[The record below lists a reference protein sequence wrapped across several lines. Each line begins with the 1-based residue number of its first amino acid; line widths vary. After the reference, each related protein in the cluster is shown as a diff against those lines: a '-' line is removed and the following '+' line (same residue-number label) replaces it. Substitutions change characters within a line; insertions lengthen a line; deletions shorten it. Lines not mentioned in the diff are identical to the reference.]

1 MNDSLPTG
9 YGLYLIQTVLA
20 LGAVCLLA
28 YVVLRYGAKRLY
40 GAGPRPGKVLTLVER
55 LPLDPRRAVY
65 LVDVAGRR
73 VLLGTSDQGGVTF
86 LTEVTAP
93 SPERG
98 PAQAVELEAEAGS
111 EAVGEHPAGERRRL
125 EPAGDG

>member
-1 MNDSLPTG
+1 MNGGEVSVVPTG

-20 LGAVCLLA
+20 LGAVCLLG

-40 GAGPRPGKVLTLVER
+40 GAGPRPGRVLTLVER
-55 LPLDPRRAVY
+55 LPLDPRRSVY

-86 LTEVTAP
+86 LTEVDP
-93 SPERG
+93 SPD
-98 PAQAVELEAEAGS
+98 PL
-111 EAVGEHPAGERRRL
+111 PAGEGPG
-125 EPAGDG
+125 EGPDEGGE

>member
-1 MNDSLPTG
+1 MNGSEVTVVPTG
-9 YGLYLIQTVLA
+9 YGLYLLQTVLA

-55 LPLDPRRAVY
+55 LPLDPRRSIY
-65 LVDVAGRR
+65 LVDVAGRQ

-86 LTEVTAP
+86 LTEVEKKEPVDP
-93 SPERG
+93 SPD
-98 PAQAVELEAEAGS
+98 PLPP
-111 EAVGEHPAGERRRL
+111 GEGQGE
-125 EPAGDG
+125 E